1 VRGLIITTAL
11 CATSIVAGQI
21 GAQSSPAGDVPASA
35 VLREAARTGTLAGL
49 KWPRFPFY
57 RDELTGLYTASGWQP
72 VWTANGRPISAA
84 RSAIDV
90 LRTADERG
98 LHPDDYSA
106 AKLDEEFRKLSSG
119 TGSPQDV
126 GWFDVALSIGVLRH
140 ISDVRIGRV
149 NPRNLSVG
157 INIEPKKLDL
167 ARELSAAI
175 PRNRVPDLVRSAE
188 PQFVQYKNLKAA
200 YARYRKLAAD
210 TTLSAVSL
218 ARTVKINEAID
229 PAAAAKLRRR
239 LVAFGD
245 LPAAAAGAAAP
256 GTYDRVTADAVSRF
270 QERHGLTGD
279 GVLGAGTLAAINVSP
294 AKRARQLELAMER
307 IRWLPE
313 ISGPFVVANVPSFQ
327 LYAFDSARGTGAPTV
342 QMNIVVGKANVG
354 RQTPLF
360 ERDMEYVIFRPY
372 WVIPPGILRNE
383 TMPAV
388 RRGGSAYLARNNMEL
403 YSGDGNAASAAVPTT
418 SANLGRVGG
427 GVGIRQLPGPRN
439 ALGLAKFI
447 FPNDHNVY
455 FHGTPAQEL
464 FSRSRRDFSHG
475 CVRLEDPAAFAT
487 WVLRDPRNWSRAQVE
502 QAMNGT
508 PSRKVNLPRRLPVL
522 IYYTTA
528 VVRPE
533 GTVQFFNDVYGHDA
547 RLEQTLAKGYPF
559 AK

>member
-90 LRTADERG
+90 LRSADERG

-245 LPAAAAGAAAP
+245 LPGAAAGAAAA

-270 QERHGLTGD
+270 
-279 GVLGAGTLAAINVSP
+279 
-294 AKRARQLELAMER
+294 
-307 IRWLPE
+307 
-313 ISGPFVVANVPSFQ
+313 
-327 LYAFDSARGTGAPTV
+327 
-342 QMNIVVGKANVG
+342 
-354 RQTPLF
+354 
-360 ERDMEYVIFRPY
+360 
-372 WVIPPGILRNE
+372 
-383 TMPAV
+383 
-388 RRGGSAYLARNNMEL
+388 
-403 YSGDGNAASAAVPTT
+403 
-418 SANLGRVGG
+418 
-427 GVGIRQLPGPRN
+427 
-439 ALGLAKFI
+439 
-447 FPNDHNVY
+447 
-455 FHGTPAQEL
+455 
-464 FSRSRRDFSHG
+464 
-475 CVRLEDPAAFAT
+475 
-487 WVLRDPRNWSRAQVE
+487 
-502 QAMNGT
+502 
-508 PSRKVNLPRRLPVL
+508 
-522 IYYTTA
+522 
-528 VVRPE
+528 
-533 GTVQFFNDVYGHDA
+533 
-547 RLEQTLAKGYPF
+547 
-559 AK
+559 